1 MIAGLKKIYRIFK
14 KKNKFFWSVNWIK
27 TYYFNYKKFPYS
39 IAKKLPVF
47 FYGKVK
53 FSSIKGEF
61 IIDAP
66 IKRAMIGFGQTF
78 EFPTTSKGTSEV
90 LLDGKMV
97 FKGNVQIGKDVS
109 LLISK
114 GAYFEMGHFSCLG
127 SSVLVVCKN
136 KIVLGKYV
144 RVGFQVQFI
153 DTTIHQLIDLN
164 TKKNLPLN
172 APIYLSDYNWIGNRT
187 TIMKNT
193 KTPVNCIVASNSLI
207 NKDYTQFGENI
218 LIGGMPAKL
227 IRENIVRDWEG
238 EHENLEKSLIVN

>member
-1 MIAGLKKIYRIFK
+1 MIAILRKIYRSFK

-47 FYGKVK
+47 FYGKIK
-53 FSSIKGEF
+53 LSSIKGDF

-66 IKRAMIGFGQTF
+66 IKRAMIGFGQSF
-78 EFPTTSKGTSEV
+78 EFPTTSKGTSEI

-109 LLISK
+109 LLIDK

-136 KIVLGKYV
+136 RIVLGEYV

-164 TKKNLPLN
+164 TNKNLPLN

-193 KTPVNCIVASNSLI
+193 KTPINCIVASNSLI

-227 IRENIVRDWEG
+227 IKENIVRDWEG
-238 EHENLEKSLIVN
+238 EHENLEKYLIVN